1 MKRVIVA
8 TNGEGR
14 SYVESTKEL
23 AEGES
28 ITVWEGRIDIDEAL
42 AAIDPASAVDW
53 LEPPLGGVKWRFA
66 HIKPHGEHT
75 HPPGLDKDGMHVT
88 RTVDFQVI
96 VDGEI
101 NLVLDE
107 GTVELQAGDFIIL
120 KAARH
125 AWRNLG
131 QNTVILMALLT
142 RPATAS
148 S

>member
-1 MKRVIVA
+1 MKRVIAA
-8 TNGEGR
+8 TNEEGR
-14 SYVESTKEL
+14 SYVESVEEM

-28 ITVWEGRIDIDEAL
+28 ITVWEGRIDIDDAL

-53 LEPPLGGVKWRFA
+53 LEPPPGGVKWRFA
-66 HIKPHGEHT
+66 HIKPYGEHK

-88 RTVDFQVI
+88 RTVDYQVI

-101 NLVLDE
+101 NLILDE
-107 GTVELQAGDFIIL
+107 DTVELHPGDFIIL

-131 QNTVILMALLT
+131 EKTVILMALLT

-148 S
+148 A